1 MQLTGMKY
9 GRKLLELVEFPIAKI
24 LDEDASVEEIKDL
37 IAKRGKVVI
46 KPCFMGGVG
55 KKGKAG
61 LIKIVDHISDALEA
75 KRDLFFAKHTNGNQ
89 VVHANGVTFEEFVPS
104 DVEVYFSITASTA
117 HRKPVFTITPFGG
130 VDIEELP
137 ENKKKTVEFNPI
149 TGIKAFHINDALAEL
164 GCPKACISPLVQQ
177 LPKLWELYNNYGL
190 TTLELNPIRM
200 DMSGKR
206 PIPVACD
213 IKAAFDQ
220 DNPAFKR
227 LGFDQEIFDTEITDF
242 EAEINTLRT
251 YQGQSD
257 VVEINP
263 KGSITSFMFGGGANS
278 AATEILSNRTTIS
291 SDFGGNPPYEK
302 MYSISKIVYKY
313 WLKQTN
319 VLLII
324 GGKAN
329 NTDIFVTFKGMFDAL
344 KDHVAQNGK
353 DPIYVVIGRGGPNL
367 VKGMA
372 YARDT
377 LTSLGLPY
385 KFFAHNSSMIQT
397 LHYALEIDEWWA
409 RDGKKQFLKL
419 KK

>member
-1 MQLTGMKY
+1 MQLTGLKY
-9 GRKLLELVEFPIAKI
+9 GKRLLDLVEFPIAQT
-24 LDEDASVEEIKDL
+24 LGEDASVEEIKQL
-37 IAKRGKVVI
+37 IARRGKVVV

-61 LIKIVDHISDALEA
+61 LIRIVDHVTDALEA
-75 KRDLFFAKHTNGNQ
+75 KRQLFFARHTNGNQ
-89 VVHANGVTFEEFVPS
+89 VVHANGVTFEEFIPS
-104 DVEVYFSITASTA
+104 EVEVYFSITASTVY
-117 HRKPVFTITPFGG
+117 RRPTFTITPFGG

-137 ENKKKTVEFNPI
+137 ENKKKTVDFNPI
-149 TGIKAFHINDALAEL
+149 TGIKAFHINDALTEL
-164 GCPKACISPLVQQ
+164 GCPKNCISPLVQQ
-177 LPKLWELYNNYGL
+177 LPKLWDLYNNYGL

-200 DMSGKR
+200 STGGKR
-206 PIPVACD
+206 PLPVACD

-227 LGFDQEIFDTEITDF
+227 LEYPQEIFDAQITDF

-257 VVEINP
+257 VVELNP
-263 KGSITSFMFGGGANS
+263 KGTITSFMFGGGANS
-278 AATEILSNRTTIS
+278 AATEILAENTTIS

-302 MYSISKIVYKY
+302 MYSIAKIVYKY
-313 WLKQTN
+313 WLKQSN

-344 KDHVAQNGK
+344 KDHVAEHGVQ
-353 DPIYVVIGRGGPNL
+353 PCYVVIGRGGPNL

-372 YARDT
+372 YAKDI
-377 LTSLGLPY
+377 LNSLGLPY
-385 KFFAHNSSMIQT
+385 RFFAHNSSMMEA
-397 LHYALEIDEWWA
+397 LHYAIEIDKWWA
-409 RDGKKQFLKL
+409 KEGKKQFLKL